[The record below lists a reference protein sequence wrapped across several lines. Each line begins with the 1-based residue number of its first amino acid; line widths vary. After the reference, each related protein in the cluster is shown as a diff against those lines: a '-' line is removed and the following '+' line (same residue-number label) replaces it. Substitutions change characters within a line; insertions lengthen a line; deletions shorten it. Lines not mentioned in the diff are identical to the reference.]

1 MTSAVLLLCG
11 LHRATPQAFDA
22 WAAQGAQVVAQHDW
36 VRPLRGDWLMQ
47 LENAVLAAEDQV
59 QLVAHGLGCWLVAS
73 WAQFTAHTS
82 AVQSALLI
90 DPLDLRAPEYQ
101 AQLPSWQR
109 IDWRPLPFTA
119 TVLSS
124 PELTDRH
131 NMVANT
137 MGLHATHHVTHH
149 AALARAWG
157 AKHQTYT
164 EDLHTRC
171 MKEETH
177 GH

>member
-47 LENAVLAAEDQV
+47 LENTVLAAEDQV

-73 WAQFTAHTS
+73 WAQFTAHTP

-90 DPLDLRAPEYQ
+90 DPIDLRAPELQ

-109 IDWRPLPFTA
+109 IELRPLPFA
-119 TVLSS
+119 AQVLSS
-124 PELTDRH
+124 SESSDQTF
-131 NMVANT
+131 
-137 MGLHATHHVTHH
+137 HAT
-149 AALARAWG
+149 LARAWG
-157 AKHQTYT
+157 AQHHIHT
-164 EDLHTRC
+164 EDLHTRS